1 MSKDKSLI
9 KNTLIE
15 EMFLRV
21 AEDEQVNTY
30 VTIAGESKARATA
43 YASKFVY
50 RKFMQ
55 LIKWEEV
62 NKDVKHSS

>member
-15 EMFLRV
+15 EMFLRT
-21 AEDEQVNTY
+21 ASDEQVNTY
-30 VTIAGESKARATA
+30 VSIAEQSTARATA

-55 LIKWEEV
+55 LVKWEEV
-62 NKDVKHSS
+62 NNNGNS